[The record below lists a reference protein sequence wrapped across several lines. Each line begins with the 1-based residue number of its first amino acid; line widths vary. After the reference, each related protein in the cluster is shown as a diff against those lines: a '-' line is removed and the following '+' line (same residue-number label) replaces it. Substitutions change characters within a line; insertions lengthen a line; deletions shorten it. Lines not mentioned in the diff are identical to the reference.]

1 MLRREFLSITVAA
14 AVAGYSGA
22 AFGQERMTSSL
33 YQPDM
38 PRPLANPQG
47 FGNQPPGFDAGGSW
61 IRTPV
66 LPPKEIRIHDLVS
79 IRVEEMARVQ
89 SESTVQRRKNAL
101 YNAVLLDWLKLDG
114 LSINAAPQ
122 AQGDPRVKGQLDQ
135 TYRTQGDTLTRES
148 MTFNIA
154 AEVVDIRPNGTL
166 VLEAHKEVDNNE
178 ESWNY
183 SLTGICRKEDIGPN
197 NVILS
202 RDIAQM
208 RLYKRERGSTRDS
221 YKRGWLVRWMDK
233 LSPF

>member
-1 MLRREFLSITVAA
+1 MQRRDFISITVAA
-14 AVAGYSGA
+14 ALAGLAGPA
-22 AFGQERMTSSL
+22 AGQQRMSSSL
-33 YQPDM
+33 YQQDM
-38 PRPLANPQG
+38 PRPLANQQG
-47 FGNQPPGFDAGGSW
+47 LGNQPPGFDAGGSW

-66 LPPKEIRIHDLVS
+66 IPPKEIRIHDLVS
-79 IRVEEMARVQ
+79 IRVEELARMQ

-114 LSINAAPQ
+114 LNILKAPQ

-148 MTFNIA
+148 LTFNIA

-166 VLEAHKEVDNNE
+166 VLEAHREVKNNE
-178 ESWNY
+178 DVWNY

-208 RLYKRERGSTRDS
+208 QLHKRERGSTRDS
-221 YKRGWLVRWMDK
+221 YKRGWLIRWMDE
-233 LSPF
+233 LAPF